1 MKNCKN
7 TALYALVLILLVS
20 MSSNA
25 MQNPNEKKLV
35 DTKESKQE
43 RKAINLDEEGAIL
56 INVEKLQNELSIFLI
71 EQKINSGQAS
81 LSENQNIRITPAF
94 PKDCNTFTLLWLL
107 EGQKNLKVN
116 LSNLDSVEKSNFS
129 ENN

>member
-1 MKNCKN
+1 MKNCKT
-7 TALYALVLILLVS
+7 TALYVLVLILLTS
-20 MSSNA
+20 MGVNA
-25 MQNPNEKKLV
+25 MQNPNKKKLV

-43 RKAINLDEEGAIL
+43 SKAINLDEEGNIL
-56 INVEKLQNELSIFLI
+56 ISVEKLQNELSIFLI

-81 LSENQNIRITPAF
+81 LLENQNIRIAPAF

-116 LSNLDSVEKSNFS
+116 LSNLDSVEKSNSS
-129 ENN
+129 ENK